1 MNYQIRQKIFSF
13 GDNFIINDL
22 NGNPQ
27 FQVEGKVFSFGDK
40 LTIYD
45 MAGNELF
52 YIEQQLL
59 KLFAEYNLYRNG
71 QQVATCKKKFSF
83 LGAQFDITSN
93 QGDYQIQG
101 KPLSYNFQIF
111 KNGNQVAD
119 INKQF
124 LSLSDTYQVSIAD
137 SEDQGFMIALVIII
151 DQVVHDDNKNNH

>member
-13 GDNFIINDL
+13 GDSFTINDS
-22 NGNPQ
+22 NGNPH

-40 LTIYD
+40 LRIYD

-59 KLFAEYNLYRNG
+59 KLFAEYNLYQNG
-71 QQVATCKKKFSF
+71 QQVATCKQKFSF
-83 LGAQFDITSN
+83 LGAQFDISSS
-93 QGDYQIQG
+93 QGEYQIQG
-101 KPLSYNFQIF
+101 KPLSYNFQIL
-111 KNGNQVAD
+111 KNGSVVAN

-124 LSLSDTYQVSIAD
+124 LSLSDTYEVSISD

-151 DQVVHDDNKNNH
+151 DQVVHDNNKNNH